1 MAVLLKLWAG
11 LEFGLGRHCGT
22 GSAMMS
28 VPVATTQGWVA
39 ERPFRVGW
47 RVLIN
52 QRLSFCPS
60 GFLLSIQNLNPRG
73 QGVVAS
79 VLGQRLLWGTW

>member
-11 LEFGLGRHCGT
+11 LEFGLGLQCGT
-22 GSAMMS
+22 GSAVMS

-60 GFLLSIQNLNPRG
+60 GFYSRFKTLTHAARG
-73 QGVVAS
+73 S
-79 VLGQRLLWGTW
+79 